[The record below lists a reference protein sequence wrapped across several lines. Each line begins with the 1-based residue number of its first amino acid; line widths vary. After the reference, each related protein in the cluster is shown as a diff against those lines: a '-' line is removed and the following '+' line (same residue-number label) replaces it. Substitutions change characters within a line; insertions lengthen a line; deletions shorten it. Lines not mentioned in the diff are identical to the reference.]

1 MLDGTLGLGKKKKKS
16 TYWQFKGDTFCYRF
30 YIRYVSFAFGP
41 IHVPLH
47 FHTIM
52 MAPTYLCYNWA
63 IIGKNNSSKVLET
76 IWVEQ
81 TNAII

>member
-1 MLDGTLGLGKKKKKS
+1 MFLLH
-16 TYWQFKGDTFCYRF
+16 
-30 YIRYVSFAFGP
+30 FGP

-63 IIGKNNSSKVLET
+63 IIGKITYSKVLET

-81 TNAII
+81 KQMQ